1 MTILLKLIY
10 PVLLALGSVFALYR
24 RRKRDPDNFAWR
36 EYLGRV
42 PVRPV
47 SANCVWIHGVS
58 LGEINATRT
67 IVDELRRRSPDTVV
81 VVSST
86 TETGLARAREVYPR
100 LVVFQFPL
108 DFAFAVREVLE
119 RIRPSVIALME
130 LELWPNLLEEAAA
143 YGVPVIVV
151 NGRITERSVQ
161 RFRYPLGR
169 RLARRM
175 CSRLSW
181 VGAQDGTYA
190 SRFIELGVRAERVEV
205 TGSVKYDAAVTS
217 NHIAGQE
224 ELADAMG
231 IEANRPLWV
240 CGSTGPGEEDMILD
254 AYGRLLKDHPDLQL
268 AIIPRK
274 PERFDEAAELI
285 ARRGYACLRRSTG
298 EPIVPDGA
306 SEPQPV
312 FLGDT
317 IGELRK
323 FYALATVVFVGRSLV
338 PMGGSDVMEVAGL
351 AKPII
356 IGPYADNFAEAVNM
370 LLAEGALRQISAPG
384 ALATVVSDLLRHPER
399 RAQMGLAGREA
410 ILARGGAS
418 RKVVDRVLEF
428 LA

>member
-1 MTILLKLIY
+1 MAILLKLLY
-10 PVLLALGSVFALYR
+10 PFLLAFGSAYALYR
-24 RRKRDPDNFAWR
+24 RRRRDPANFVWR

-47 SANCVWIHGVS
+47 SANCVWVHGVS

-67 IVDELRRRSPDTVV
+67 IVDELRRRAPDTVI

-86 TETGLARAREVYPR
+86 TETGLARARELYPR

-130 LELWPNLLEEAAA
+130 LELWPNLLDEATA
-143 YGVPVIVV
+143 YGVPIIVA

-161 RFRYPLGR
+161 RFHYPVARG
-169 RLARRM
+169 LARRM
-175 CSRLSW
+175 FSKLRW

-190 SRFIELGVRAERVEV
+190 SRFIELGVRPERIEV

-217 NHIAGQE
+217 DYIEGQD

-231 IEANRPLWV
+231 IEADKPLWV
-240 CGSTGPGEEDMILD
+240 CGSTGPGEEEAILA
-254 AYGRLLKDHPDLQL
+254 AYGRLLKDHADLQL

-285 ARRGYACLRRSTG
+285 VRSGFACLRRSSGAPVVPEHAT
-298 EPIVPDGA
+298 EPR
-306 SEPQPV
+306 PV

-323 FYALATVVFVGRSLV
+323 FYALSTVVFVGRSLV

-356 IGPYADNFAEAVNM
+356 VGPYTDNFAEAVNM
-370 LLAEGALRQISAPG
+370 LLAEGALRQISAAS
-384 ALATVVSDLLRHPER
+384 ALATVVSDLLRHPDR
-399 RAQMGLAGREA
+399 RQQMGAAGRQA
-410 ILARGGAS
+410 ILARVGAS
-418 RKVVDRVLEF
+418 RKVVDRILEF

>member
-1 MTILLKLIY
+1 MTILLKLVY
-10 PVLLALGSVFALYR
+10 PFLLAFGSAFALYR
-24 RRKRDPDNFAWR
+24 RRKRDPDNFRWR

-58 LGEINATRT
+58 LGEINATRS
-67 IVDELRRRSPDTVV
+67 IVDELRRRSPDAVI

-86 TETGLARAREVYPR
+86 TETGLARARELYPR

-108 DFAFAVREVLE
+108 DFAFAVRETLE

-130 LELWPNLLEEAAA
+130 LELWPNLLEEAWA
-143 YGVPVIVV
+143 YGVPVVVV

-161 RFRYPLGR
+161 RFEYPLGR

-175 CSRLSW
+175 FSRLSW

-190 SRFIELGVRAERVEV
+190 SRFIELGMRAERVEV
-205 TGSVKYDAAVTS
+205 TGSVKYDVANASDHVP
-217 NHIAGQE
+217 GQE

-231 IEANRPLWV
+231 IEADKPLWV
-240 CGSTGPGEEDMILD
+240 CGSTGPGEEEVILE
-254 AYGRLLKDHPDLQL
+254 AYERLLKDHADLQL

-274 PERFDEAAELI
+274 PERFDEVAGLI
-285 ARRGYACLRRSTG
+285 VRHGYACLRRSSG
-298 EPIVPDGA
+298 APVLPEGAAEPR
-306 SEPQPV
+306 PV

-338 PMGGSDVMEVAGL
+338 PMEVAGL
-351 AKPII
+351 AKPILV
-356 IGPYADNFAEAVNM
+356 GPYTYNFAEPVNM
-370 LLAEGALRQISAPG
+370 LLAEGALRQISASG

-399 RAQMGLAGREA
+399 RQQMGLAGREA
-410 ILARGGAS
+410 IRSRAGAS
-418 RKVVDRVLEF
+418 RKVVDRILGF